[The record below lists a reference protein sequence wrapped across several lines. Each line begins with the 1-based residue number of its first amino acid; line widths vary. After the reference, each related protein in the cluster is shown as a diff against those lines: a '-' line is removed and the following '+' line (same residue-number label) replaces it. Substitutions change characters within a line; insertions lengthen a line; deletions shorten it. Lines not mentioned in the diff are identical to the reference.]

1 MNVEM
6 RMRRCV
12 MDTGVLLGLCLCA
25 TLALSRP
32 AVAGDA
38 RPAGVPGM
46 TIRADRMTHQ
56 TAGDLLTADG
66 GVSITWQETTLTAD
80 EVRLDR
86 TRNILTARGN
96 VVMSKAGDTMR
107 GDSLILD
114 TETGRAEMENGRIFM
129 AQGNFLINGD
139 RIARTGDEQ
148 YALQGGCLTTCDEAV
163 PSWKIG
169 AEELDV
175 TLEEYA
181 TGSNVV
187 FYVKDLPVF
196 YVPYLILPVKRER
209 QSGLLFPRFGRS
221 SKRGEFLELPVYWAI
236 SPSQEA
242 TITLDLQTKRGVGA
256 GLDYRYLRSRTSEGS
271 LGGYLIHDNTE
282 HKVRGQLL
290 QFHREELSNSLSLT
304 SSINLTSDR
313 TYLQDYGDAS
323 GEYNRQFYDSRVV
336 LTQQWQSW
344 LAGAQAIY
352 TQDFSSGS
360 NSGTLQRAP
369 ELFLYGVRQAVPYL
383 PRFWFDLDT
392 KLTSYYR
399 EKGMQGQRAV
409 VTPRLSTSQSLF
421 DGRLTATLRGGVQ
434 VRGYTT
440 TDAAPGV
447 REDAVVAIPEVSA
460 ELSSAFSRI
469 YDGPFPGMAR
479 LRHELVPSFS
489 YSYAPD
495 RSQTTYPYYDQ
506 DDRTPHLN
514 LLQFSLASHLGG
526 KLSRS
531 EGRQGADS
539 YRHLQTVRL
548 SQGYSLNGIR
558 PDLLTET
565 DTSGRWSEAALE
577 SETWLHPFFRL
588 LVDARYNHSLHR
600 ISSTALG
607 GDLVDGRGNSVG
619 TSYRMTSGQ
628 VEYLEGRLTLA
639 ALKPVYLGYLGRYS
653 FDKRDFLE
661 SHATVEYRHQCWSV
675 MLAWRERPD
684 NRSWTV
690 NFDLAGLFSSGK
702 NPAAGSMR

>member
-1 MNVEM
+1 
-6 RMRRCV
+6 MRRRSIY
-12 MDTGVLLGLCLCA
+12 TGLVLGLCLWG
-25 TLALSRP
+25 LLLPLP
-32 AVAGDA
+32 AAAEDV
-38 RPAGVPGM
+38 REAGVPGM
-46 TIRADRMTHQ
+46 TIRADRMSHQ
-56 TAGDLLTADG
+56 AAGDLLTASG
-66 GVSITWQETTLTAD
+66 SVAITWQEMTLTAD
-80 EVRLDR
+80 EVQLDR

-96 VVMSKAGDTMR
+96 VSMVKAGDTMR
-107 GDSLILD
+107 GDSLLLD

-129 AQGNFLINGD
+129 AQGNFHIGGS

-148 YALQGGCLTTCDEAV
+148 YALRDGCLTTCDETI

-175 TLEEYA
+175 TVEEYA

-196 YVPYLILPVKRER
+196 YVPYLMLPVKRER

-242 TITLDLQTKRGVGA
+242 TVTLDLQTKRGVGV
-256 GLDYRYLRSRTSEGS
+256 GLDYRYLRSRTSEGVF
-271 LGGYLIHDNTE
+271 GGYLIHDENE
-282 HKVRGQLL
+282 NKVRGQLL
-290 QFHREELSNSLSLT
+290 QFHREDLTDTLSLT

-323 GEYNRQFYDSRVV
+323 GDYNRQFYDSRVV
-336 LTQQWQSW
+336 LTQRWQSW

-369 ELFLYGVRQAVPYL
+369 ELFVYGVRQAVPSL
-383 PRFWFDLDT
+383 PRVWFDLDT
-392 KLTSYYR
+392 ELTSYYR

-440 TDAAPGV
+440 TDAAPDV
-447 REDAVVAIPEVSA
+447 REDAVVAIPEASA
-460 ELSSAFSRI
+460 ELSSAFSRM
-469 YDGPFPGMAR
+469 YDGPLFGMAR
-479 LRHELVPSFS
+479 LRHEVVPSVS
-489 YSYAPD
+489 YHYAPD
-495 RSQTTYPYYDQ
+495 RSQTAYPFYDQ

-526 KLSRS
+526 KLSR
-531 EGRQGADS
+531 GAGQQGADT
-539 YRHLQTVRL
+539 YRHLQTIRF
-548 SQGYSLNGIR
+548 SQGYSLNGTR
-558 PDLLTET
+558 QPLLTET
-565 DTSGRWSEAALE
+565 DTTGRWSEATLE
-577 SETWLHPFFRL
+577 SETWLHPIFRL
-588 LVDARYNHSLHR
+588 LVDARYNHSLRR
-600 ISSTALG
+600 ISATALG
-607 GDLVDGRGNSVG
+607 GDLVDGAGNSMG
-619 TSYRMTSGQ
+619 ASYRMTRDQ
-628 VEYLEGRLTLA
+628 VEYLEGRMTLA
-639 ALKPVYLGYLGRYS
+639 ALKPVYLGYLSRYS

-661 SHATVEYRHQCWSV
+661 SYATVEYRHQCWSV
-675 MLAWRERPD
+675 MLVWRERPND
-684 NRSWTV
+684 RSWTV
-690 NFDLAGLFSSGK
+690 NFNLAGLFSSSK
-702 NPAAGSMR
+702 SPVAGRTP